1 MFKIILTIILSLFAT
16 SSFSLTLKSSDSVSE
31 TTKILEK
38 GLMEVTNESSG
49 EVSYKI
55 LWTTPDG
62 SDTFWI
68 RAVKS
73 GSDKAFTGEVDL
85 IIPDSAPLESIQQSY
100 SIGVFVATEEG
111 MDRAVRAIE
120 DVYRAENAHKGGGTG
135 SSSSS
140 SSGSC

>member
-1 MFKIILTIILSLFAT
+1 MFKVILTIILSLFAT

-62 SDTFWI
+62 SDSYWI

-85 IIPDSAPLESIQQSY
+85 IIPGI
-100 SIGVFVATEEG
+100 
-111 MDRAVRAIE
+111 
-120 DVYRAENAHKGGGTG
+120 K
-135 SSSSS
+135 
-140 SSGSC
+140 